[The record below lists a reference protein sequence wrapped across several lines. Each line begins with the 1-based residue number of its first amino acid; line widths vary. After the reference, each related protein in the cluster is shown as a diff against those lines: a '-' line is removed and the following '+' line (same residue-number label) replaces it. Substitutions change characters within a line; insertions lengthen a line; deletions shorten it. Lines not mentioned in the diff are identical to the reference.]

1 MKSSFI
7 AMVCAVSLLWGS
19 AGVFAAADAIVA
31 CGSDDKP
38 DAAASAEAKP
48 LDQAELEKKFAETMS
63 GATLIGTFT
72 VTGQTDQK
80 LNEEKYTIES
90 CKKLKSGKWQFK
102 SRIQYGGKDLTVPLA
117 LDVMWA
123 GDTPVITLTDMPVPG
138 FGTFTARVIIFRDEY
153 AGTWSGADHGG
164 HLFGRIERTDKSAD
178 DKGAEKTAER

>member
-7 AMVCAVSLLWGS
+7 AVVCAVSLLWGS
-19 AGVFAAADAIVA
+19 TDVFAADVGIVA
-31 CGSDDKP
+31 CGSDDQP
-38 DAAASAEAKP
+38 DVAAPAEAKP
-48 LDQAELEKKFAETMS
+48 LDQAQLEKKFAETMS

-72 VTGQTDQK
+72 VTGQTEQK

-123 GDTPVITLTDMPVPG
+123 GDTPVITLTDLPVPG
-138 FGTFTARVIIFRDEY
+138 FGTFTARVLIFRDEY

-164 HLFGRIERTDKSAD
+164 HLFGRIERNKESSDAKPAEKSA
-178 DKGAEKTAER
+178 EK